1 MKKQEKTSLR
11 EMISDWFSQYTLDY
25 PNLDPDKISVYAVG
39 WICIAL
45 MGLCVMFADIPAG
58 ILLIVLLGLILTGV
72 MLWKN
77 PEVFKI
83 SPVRKVPWIISAYTL
98 TYIPTLAFA
107 ILYWLERK
115 WIYLSAC
122 IISTLLIS
130 LLLFYIL
137 YRWQRKGS
145 TEDALKQLQMEQN
158 QSFSSLQ
165 EQVAKSAEELKQKLH
180 PDIKYA
186 ELDRWATVPD
196 SVTRILEILEDEGYY
211 SQRALAKI
219 SPDTIRIKIQKRL
232 KESHAEE
239 KRANNANFYK
249 TIDIAAEAAQEFS
262 ELPATTILAELNFI
276 ASSGDNLQRAK
287 KQKVQRSSED
297 SGKK

>member
-1 MKKQEKTSLR
+1 MKNQEKTSLR
-11 EMISDWFSQYTLDY
+11 EMTSGWFSQYTLDY
-25 PNLDPDKISVYAVG
+25 PNRDSDKISVYAVG

-45 MGLCVMFADIPAG
+45 LGLCVMFADIPAG
-58 ILLIVLLGLILTGV
+58 VLLIVLFGLILTGV

-83 SPVRKVPWIISAYTL
+83 APIRKVPWIISAYAL
-98 TYIPTLAFA
+98 TYIPALAFA
-107 ILYWLERK
+107 HLYWLERK
-115 WIYLSAC
+115 RIYLAAC
-122 IISTLLIS
+122 IISAALVS

-145 TEDALKQLQMEQN
+145 TEDSLKQLEMKQDR
-158 QSFSSLQ
+158 SFSSLQ
-165 EQVAKSAEELKQKLH
+165 EKIEKSTEDLKQKLH

-196 SVTRILEILEDEGYY
+196 SIGRIMEVLEDEGYY
-211 SQRALAKI
+211 SRRALAKM
-219 SPDTIRIKIQKRL
+219 SPDTLRIKIQKRL

-249 TIDIAAEAAQEFS
+249 TIDIAAEAAKEFP
-262 ELPATTILAELNFI
+262 ELPAATILAELNLI
-276 ASSGDNLQRAK
+276 ASPGDNLQRAK
-287 KQKVQRSSED
+287 KQKLQRSSED